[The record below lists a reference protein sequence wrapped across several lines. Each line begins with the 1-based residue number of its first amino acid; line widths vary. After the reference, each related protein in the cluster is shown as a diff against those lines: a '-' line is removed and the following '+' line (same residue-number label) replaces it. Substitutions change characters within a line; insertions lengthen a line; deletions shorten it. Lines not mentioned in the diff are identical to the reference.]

1 MYLNAIVQIPPA
13 RGKITYRTKGETT
26 YVEYETGRVYDSE
39 RKFTIVERKTIGKR
53 DKNDPTMM
61 QPNENFLKHFPDTVL
76 PEEKDRTERSCCL
89 RIGNWIIMEK
99 IIKDYKLSEL
109 LGDKLSD
116 TEVGLLLDLAAYSI
130 VEEDNRA
137 QHYPAYAFNH
147 PLFTTGMHIYSD
159 SKVSSFL
166 QEMDPEA
173 IVSFQN
179 DWNETRNHRQR
190 IYISYDSSNKK
201 CQAGDLRIVE
211 VGHSKTGEE
220 TAIFN
225 YSVAFDAKNREP
237 LFYELYPGSINDV
250 SQLKCVIDKAE
261 GYKYKKIGF
270 VLDRGYFS
278 KDNIDYLDEHEY
290 SFIAMLKGKAELV
303 QKWVMENK
311 GSFETNRLNNIPA
324 YETYGKTIER
334 KLFVTDKK
342 PRYIHLYHSI
352 EKEAAERRDVEN
364 KINQLTEFLKRNINQ
379 FKEFGPGMEQY
390 FYLHYEDQKQK
401 EIAKEEK
408 KKEEAR
414 KTEEEKKGEQKT
426 EEKGEGAE
434 STDTKAKNELQALK
448 KFVFFEEKASVIEL
462 ELKLCGYFVIIT
474 SEKMTAKE
482 ALEIY
487 KGRDASEKLFMTD
500 KTFLGNHCVRV
511 DSDESA
517 ASKIFIEFIALIIRN
532 RMYNYLQD
540 EKKKLAKKP
549 NYMSVPGAIR
559 EMDKIEMARQLDG
572 IYRLDH
578 AITATQK
585 AILKAFGLTEDF
597 VKEKAKE
604 ISLKLSSGI

>member
-1 MYLNAIVQIPPA
+1 
-13 RGKITYRTKGETT
+13 
-26 YVEYETGRVYDSE
+26 
-39 RKFTIVERKTIGKR
+39 
-53 DKNDPTMM
+53 
-61 QPNENFLKHFPDTVL
+61 
-76 PEEKDRTERSCCL
+76 
-89 RIGNWIIMEK
+89 MEK

-109 LGDKLSD
+109 LGEKLSD
-116 TEVGLLLDLAAYSI
+116 TEVGLFLDLAAYSI

-147 PLFTTGMHIYSD
+147 PLFTKGMHIYSD

-166 QEMDPEA
+166 KEMDAEA
-173 IVSFQN
+173 SVSFQN
-179 DWNETRNHRQR
+179 EWNATRNHRQR

-250 SQLKCVIDKAE
+250 SQLKCVVDKAE

-278 KDNIDYLDEHEY
+278 KDNIDYLDEHDY
-290 SFIAMLKGKAELV
+290 SFIAMLKGKADLV
-303 QKWVMENK
+303 QKWVLENK
-311 GSFETNRLNNIPA
+311 GSFETNRLYNIPA
-324 YETYGKTIER
+324 YETYGKTIQK
-334 KLFVTDKK
+334 KLFATDKE

-352 EKEAAERRDVEN
+352 EKEASERHEVEN
-364 KINQLTEFLKRNINQ
+364 KINQLTEFLNKNINQ

-390 FYLHYEDQKQK
+390 FHLHYEDQKQK
-401 EIAKEEK
+401 EKAKEEK
-408 KKEEAR
+408 KKEAR
-414 KTEEEKKGEQKT
+414 KTDEGEKKGEQKA
-426 EEKGEGAE
+426 EEHKGDNEG
-434 STDTKAKNELQALK
+434 TKAEKELQALR

-487 KGRDASEKLFMTD
+487 KSRDASEKLFMTD
-500 KTFLGNHCVRV
+500 KTFLGNNCVRV

-549 NYMSVPGAIR
+549 NYMSVPAAIR
-559 EMDKIEMARQLDG
+559 ELDKIEMARQLDG
-572 IYRLDH
+572 VYRLDH
-578 AITATQK
+578 AVTATQK

-604 ISLKLSSGI
+604 ISLKLSTGI